1 MSQDKRPKFE
11 MSKALPSLSNA
22 RAIANIAVLM
32 SWSGGKDSCV
42 ALYEIQREPKYRV
55 AALLTTVTRDY
66 DRISMH
72 GVRRVLLER
81 QAVSLGL
88 PLHQVFISKG
98 ATNEEYEMR
107 IGEAFSLYRDR
118 GIDSIVFGDLFLQ
131 DIRAYR
137 EEFLARHN
145 MRGLFPVWKRDTATF
160 IRDFLELG
168 FSAVVTCVDSRV
180 LDQSFAGRLIDESF
194 LSSLPSDVDPCG
206 ENGEFHSFVFDGP
219 TFTAPVKFSLGE
231 TVLRES
237 FWYRDLLP
245 E

>member
-1 MSQDKRPKFE
+1 MSY
-11 MSKALPSLSNA
+11 ALPSLFNA
-22 RAIANIAVLM
+22 AGITRTTVLM
-32 SWSGGKDSCV
+32 SWSGGKDSCI
-42 ALYEIQREPKYRV
+42 ALYEIQREQKYRV

-81 QAVSLGL
+81 QAASLGL

-98 ATNEEYEMR
+98 ATNEEYEMK
-107 IGEAFSLYRDR
+107 IDEAVSLYRDR
-118 GIDSIVFGDLFLQ
+118 GIDSIVFGDLFLE

-137 EEFLARHN
+137 EQFLARYN
-145 MRGLFPVWKRDTATF
+145 MRGLFPVWKRDTAAF
-160 IRDFLELG
+160 IREFLELG
-168 FSAVVTCVDSRV
+168 FRAVVTCVDSKV

-194 LSSLPSDVDPCG
+194 LASLPAQVDPCG

-219 TFTAPVKFSLGE
+219 IFTAPVKFSLGE
-231 TVLRES
+231 TILRES
-237 FWYRDLLP
+237 FWFCDLLS